1 MHRSHFDTMPE
12 QIGGA
17 LYDEEAQ
24 SKTVAPALIRPL
36 KGIDDSRQSIGAYAG
51 SGVAHADVQPLPR

>member
-1 MHRSHFDTMPE
+1 MPE